1 MNKEQAIKKLNAMIE
16 GCIHVYKD
24 RDMNR
29 EAQDLARMVRED
41 CDELLK
47 IINVE

>member
-1 MNKEQAIKKLNAMIE
+1 MNKEQAIKKLNEMIE

-24 RDMNR
+24 RGINK
-29 EAQDLARMVRED
+29 EAQDLAKLVRED

-47 IINVE
+47 IINA